1 MGEPVVREPLPGGET
16 PDVGKL
22 LNETIAEFTDDIGPY
37 LLAGL
42 GHTLVVLP
50 VVFGAIILLYL
61 GMIFGMFGGM
71 IGVGIVGALVG
82 SILGETAGTLSLLV
96 SQLLFFLLIFL
107 AIIAFGAALGAVL
120 APFNASLT
128 RAVAAY
134 QRGEGELGF
143 NAAFTT
149 LGQDVVK
156 VVLGAVL
163 LASMAMVLLMFC
175 YLPVLIVPLV
185 FGFFGPMIYLHGMG
199 PLDAFRVSIAHFRS
213 HMSYHLTVAALG
225 FAMGM
230 VASYV
235 PVLGP
240 AFLTAFHVRAYRAM
254 FGDGLAPVLD

>member
-1 MGEPVVREPLPGGET
+1 MAEPVVREPLPGGEA

-42 GHTLVVLP
+42 GHTLVVMP

-71 IGVGIVGALVG
+71 IGIGVVGAMVG
-82 SILGETAGTLSLLV
+82 SMLGETAGGLSMLV
-96 SQLLFFLLIFL
+96 SQLIFFLLIFL
-107 AIIAFGAALGAVL
+107 AIVAFGAGLGAVL

-143 NAAFTT
+143 NAAFSTA
-149 LGQDVVK
+149 GQDIMK
-156 VVLGAVL
+156 VVAGAVL
-163 LASMAMVLLMFC
+163 IASLAMVLLMFC
-175 YLPVLIVPLV
+175 YIPVLIVPFV
-185 FGFFGPMIYLHGMG
+185 FGFFSPLIYLHGLG
-199 PLDAFRVSIAHFRS
+199 PLDAFRTSLAHFQA
-213 HMSYHLTVAALG
+213 HMSYHLTIAALLLVL
-225 FAMGM
+225 GM

-240 AFLTAFHVRAYRAM
+240 AFLSAFHVRAYRAM
-254 FGDGLAPVLD
+254 FGDGVEPVLA